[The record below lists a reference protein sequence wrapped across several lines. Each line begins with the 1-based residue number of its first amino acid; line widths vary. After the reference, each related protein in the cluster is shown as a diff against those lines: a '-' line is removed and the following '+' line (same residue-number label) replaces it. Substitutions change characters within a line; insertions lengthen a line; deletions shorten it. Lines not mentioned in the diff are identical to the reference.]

1 MRIVKNIFFIGL
13 ILFFSACQKEV
24 QDVDSLQFISQ
35 GPETE
40 AFNISGTLTE
50 TVGTK
55 SMVST
60 FTAHLTGQEEVPPV
74 ETNAT
79 GQAIFRLSRD
89 GQSLHYR
96 LIVANIENVTM
107 AHIHL
112 APAGQNGPVVLWLY
126 PSGPPP
132 QLIPGVTN
140 GVLSTG
146 VVTSANLVGQ
156 LAGASLADL
165 VDLIV
170 AGNAYVN
177 VHTSQF
183 PAGEVRGQIK

>member
-1 MRIVKNIFFIGL
+1 MRITSKVIGIVL

-24 QDVDSLQFISQ
+24 QDVDSLHLISQ
-35 GPETE
+35 EPEI
-40 AFNISGTLTE
+40 AAMSFSGNPSE
-50 TVGTK
+50 TVGAK

-60 FTAHLTGQEEVPPV
+60 LTAHLTGAEEVPPV
-74 ETNAT
+74 VTSAT
-79 GQAIFRLSRD
+79 GQASFRLSRD
-89 GQSLHYR
+89 GQSLTYR
-96 LIVANIENVTM
+96 LIVANIENVSM

-132 QLIPGVTN
+132 QLIPGMTN

-156 LAGASLADL
+156 LAGATLADL
-165 VDLIV
+165 VEHIV

-183 PAGEVRGQIK
+183 PAGEIRGQIK